1 MDRLIIEQTKATPYV
16 DFDPQNNTLQIRGQ
30 SYPENAFKFYEP
42 IFKWVD
48 EYIKKSE
55 GEIFIE
61 IDFKMP
67 YINSS
72 SSKCIIMFL
81 DKFQDVFDE
90 GKNIVVNWY
99 YDEENE
105 SSLECAEEFKEDLT
119 LPFNLIALKEE

>member
-1 MDRLIIEQTKATPYV
+1 MDRLMIEQTKATPYV
-16 DFDPQNNTLQIRGQ
+16 DFDPKTNILQIRGQ

-42 IFKWVD
+42 ILKWVD
-48 EYIKKSE
+48 EYKKESE
-55 GEIFIE
+55 GEISIE

-72 SSKCIIMFL
+72 SSKCILMFL
-81 DKFQDVFDE
+81 DKFQEAFDE
-90 GKNIVVNWY
+90 GKNIAVNWY